1 MPSGHGCALHATVLS
16 RYPVVP
22 ALVAKALSI
31 VVSVVVSVVVSALV
45 IAIVLAVVFC
55 CRATQRVVTWSTGHG
70 RAISRPMLHA
80 RRAEPTFYED
90 HHLALRATFYER
102 NPTLSPHHR
111 ATDTFD
117 PVAVVDAAMSVTPLV
132 MRWRLVLGLLVGNC
146 SQRH

>member
-1 MPSGHGCALHATVLS
+1 MPLGHGCALHATVLS

-31 VVSVVVSVVVSALV
+31 VVSVVVSALV
-45 IAIVLAVVFC
+45 IAVVLAVVFC

-132 MRWRLVLGLLVGNC
+132 MRCRLVLVLLFGNC